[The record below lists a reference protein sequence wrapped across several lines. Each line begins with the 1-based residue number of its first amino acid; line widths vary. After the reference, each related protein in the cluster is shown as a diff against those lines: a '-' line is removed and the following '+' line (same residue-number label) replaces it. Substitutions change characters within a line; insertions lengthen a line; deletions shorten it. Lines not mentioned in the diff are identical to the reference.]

1 VATRS
6 RPNPLPLESSFVSL
20 GLDEVPELSP
30 HFHDVHLVESVDW
43 ESWAQES
50 NIELCEVRLGF
61 DDMRTRESPIHS
73 SLQNTNIALVL
84 FASPLSLSPLRCDA
98 HPLSSFMFC
107 PGDPLQPV
115 LAESNPV
122 PPIPKI
128 YLCLSLLDLGKCD
141 DRASGME
148 NRIGPGADSTTPKS
162 ELIVFGFYKRQH
174 PHANIS
180 EWVRF
185 SL

>member
-1 VATRS
+1 MATRS
-6 RPNPLPLESSFVSL
+6 RPNPLPLESTFVSL
-20 GLDEVPELSP
+20 GLDDVPELSP

-61 DDMRTRESPIHS
+61 DGMRTRESDTLFSPDYQHR
-73 SLQNTNIALVL
+73 IALVL
-84 FASPLSLSPLRCDA
+84 FASPLSPLRCDA

-141 DRASGME
+141 DRASGIE

-162 ELIVFGFYKRQH
+162 ELIVFGLYKRQH